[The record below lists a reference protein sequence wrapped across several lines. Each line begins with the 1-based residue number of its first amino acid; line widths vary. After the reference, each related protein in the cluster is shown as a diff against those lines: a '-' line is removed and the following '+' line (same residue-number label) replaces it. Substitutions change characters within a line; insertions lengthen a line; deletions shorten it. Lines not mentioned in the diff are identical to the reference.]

1 MGIRMEK
8 LIDISKVQDKMLKVG
23 NEIRCLECLTNIV
36 LQMHYY
42 DFSQNEIEYIA
53 YVANEK
59 AIQVHKDYNEIEY
72 ELNI

>member
-1 MGIRMEK
+1 MENYK
-8 LIDISKVQDKMLKVG
+8 DISKVQDKMSKVG

-59 AIQVHKDYNEIEY
+59 ATQIHKKYHEIER